1 MPNVNCWGEQRLCV
15 KMVEVLQWGI
25 ISSRTCNLSINVMI
39 LWWEVSSKGFSIKLV
54 DMMLACTFVLI
65 RSVPDGL
72 YYCLRRY
79 SWQWGLG
86 IFFQS
91 NKQQSPPERWIFFI
105 ICGCGLLDQRE
116 RSRLYC
122 TGDCKGRFHYRFF
135 LLFCVGNYCLLCSHA
150 PNRTYA
156 STLPRQ
162 LGASWRTLTF
172 NPRSSLS
179 LPGLCLKPQVSW
191 KTATWT
197 FLIVL
202 PLFRDFKM
210 KGD

>member
-15 KMVEVLQWGI
+15 KMVEVFQWGI
-25 ISSRTCNLSINVMI
+25 ISSRTCNLSINVMS

-91 NKQQSPPERWIFFI
+91 NKQQSPPERWIF
-105 ICGCGLLDQRE
+105 
-116 RSRLYC
+116 
-122 TGDCKGRFHYRFF
+122 
-135 LLFCVGNYCLLCSHA
+135 LLFVYVDCWIKGSAQGYIAQVTVKAGFITDFFCFFVWRITACFAHTHQTGHMLLLYHVNLGPVGE
-150 PNRTYA
+150 P
-156 STLPRQ
+156 
-162 LGASWRTLTF
+162 
-172 NPRSSLS
+172 
-179 LPGLCLKPQVSW
+179 
-191 KTATWT
+191 
-197 FLIVL
+197 
-202 PLFRDFKM
+202 
-210 KGD
+210 